1 MMTITTGYLI
11 PGSKK
16 GGCFT
21 LPDFCQ
27 TKISDEDINRIAEGL
42 RRTTG
47 REPVWQT
54 VRGKAIQL
62 AKSKG
67 GAA

>member
-1 MMTITTGYLI
+1 MSITAGYRI
-11 PGSKK
+11 PGSKG

-21 LPDFCQ
+21 LPDFCW
-27 TKISDEDINRIAEGL
+27 SRVSEDDLNRIAEGL

-47 REPVWQT
+47 HEPAWQT

-62 AKSKG
+62 AKTKG